1 MKTKIALLAA
11 AAAVC
16 FTAVTAN
23 AQPQRDYRDNS
34 YQNETREEW
43 RREQERQQYRED
55 RREERAERR
64 EQRRDER
71 RYYRQGAYEQN
82 CRSGSNQT
90 AGTIF
95 GALAGGLLG
104 AGVSNG
110 NGGAAIG
117 GAVLGGVLGNVIS
130 KDIDCN
136 DQPYAFNV
144 YTNGL
149 NGPVGRRHDWNRGQ
163 NRGYFTPVREY
174 RRSGIVCRDFTT
186 STYRRGREIVRT
198 GTACRQRD
206 GNWHF
211 D

>member
-1 MKTKIALLAA
+1 MKIKIALLAA
-11 AAAVC
+11 VAALSISTLA
-16 FTAVTAN
+16 AN
-23 AQPQRDYRDNS
+23 AQPPRDYRDNNYQRDYRDD
-34 YQNETREEW
+34 
-43 RREQERQQYRED
+43 RRDYRE
-55 RREERAERR
+55 ERR

-82 CRSGSNQT
+82 CRSSNSNQT

-117 GAVLGGVLGNVIS
+117 GAVLGGILGNVIS

-144 YTNGL
+144 YSNGL
-149 NGPVGRRHDWNRGQ
+149 NGQVGRRYDWNRGQ
-163 NRGYFTPVREY
+163 NRGYFMPVREY
-174 RRSGIVCRDFTT
+174 RRRGLVCRDFTT
-186 STYRRGREIVRT
+186 TTYRRGREIVRS
-198 GTACRQRD
+198 GTACRERD

>member
-1 MKTKIALLAA
+1 MKIKITLLAA
-11 AAAVC
+11 VAALSLSTLA
-16 FTAVTAN
+16 AN
-23 AQPQRDYRDNS
+23 AQPPRDYRDNNNYQRDYRDNNN
-34 YQNETREEW
+34 YQRD
-43 RREQERQQYRED
+43 YRD
-55 RREERAERR
+55 DRR

-82 CRSGSNQT
+82 CRSGGNQT

-110 NGGAAIG
+110 NGGAAVG
-117 GAVLGGVLGNVIS
+117 GAVLGGILGNVIS

-136 DQPYAFNV
+136 DQPYAFQV
-144 YTNGL
+144 YSNGL
-149 NGPVGRRHDWNRGQ
+149 NGQVGRRYDWNRGQ

-174 RRSGIVCRDFTT
+174 RRRGIVCRDFTT
-186 STYRRGREIVRT
+186 TTYRRGREITRT
-198 GTACRQRD
+198 GTACRDARD
-206 GNWHF
+206 GNWRF

>member
-11 AAAVC
+11 AAALC
-16 FTAVTAN
+16 LTSLAAG
-23 AQPQRDYRDNS
+23 AQPRDYRDNQNS
-34 YQNETREEW
+34 YQSDQY
-43 RREQERQQYRED
+43 RRDSYQSDQYRRDQERD
-55 RREERAERR
+55 ARREERQDRR
-64 EQRRDER
+64 N
-71 RYYRQGAYEQN
+71 YYRQGAYEQN
-82 CRSGSNQT
+82 CQRGNQT

-95 GALAGGLLG
+95 GALAGGALG

-117 GAVLGGVLGNVIS
+117 GAVLGGLLGNVIS

-136 DQPYAFNV
+136 DQPYAFGV

-149 NGPVGRRHDWNRGQ
+149 NGQVGRRYDWDRGQ

-174 RRSGIVCRDFTT
+174 RRRGVVCRDFTT
-186 STYRRGREIVRT
+186 TTYRRGREITRT
-198 GTACRQRD
+198 GTACRDTRD
-206 GNWHF
+206 GNWRF

>member
-55 RREERAERR
+55 RR

-174 RRSGIVCRDFTT
+174 RRSGIVCRP
-186 STYRRGREIVRT
+186 
-198 GTACRQRD
+198 RD
-206 GNWHF
+206 GHWHF